1 MYGGWSVKEENIL
14 TDDVRFNRST
24 VTYVKQY
31 HTESELNILQHL
43 FVGWD
48 SVVGIATCYRM
59 DGLGI
64 ESQ

>member
-1 MYGGWSVKEENIL
+1 MYRGWSEKEENIL
-14 TDDVRFNRST
+14 TDGVRFNRST
-24 VTYVKQY
+24 VAHVQHY
-31 HTESELNILQHL
+31 HTARELNIYL

-64 ESQ
+64 KS